1 MIVTHP
7 IQLGYCDRE
16 RCGMPFGNQLEDERA
31 RAADRPSQDKLR
43 PVKVRSCPSRI
54 YPGIPGYR
62 KKANLLLCLSHM
74 TLP

>member
-7 IQLGYCDRE
+7 IQLGYCDCE

-43 PVKVRSCPSRI
+43 PVKVRSFSYLPGN
-54 YPGIPGYR
+54 PGIPEE
-62 KKANLLLCLSHM
+62 S
-74 TLP
+74 